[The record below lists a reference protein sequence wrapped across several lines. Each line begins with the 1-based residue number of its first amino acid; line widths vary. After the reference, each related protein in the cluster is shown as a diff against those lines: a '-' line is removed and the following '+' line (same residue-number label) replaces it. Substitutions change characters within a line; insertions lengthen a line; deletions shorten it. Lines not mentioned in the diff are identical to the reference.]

1 MLCINVFIKVGRFVL
16 MKTEIQ
22 RLDGIFFFLKNERR
36 HFEFQPLRIEY
47 LHRFDNDDEKELQL
61 ILNKLLSDGLIEK
74 DITEDKRERYII
86 SFNGLIFQGYENTQ
100 INERQN
106 QIMIALT
113 SKWVMRGTC
122 AAAILAGLLL
132 IWQIF
137 VYIYPVHKDYPYF
150 FWEKVPNKHSSR
162 K

>member
-1 MLCINVFIKVGRFVL
+1 

-86 SFNGLIFQGYENTQ
+86 SFDGLIFQGYENMQ
-100 INERQN
+100 INDRQN
-106 QIMIALT
+106 QITIALT

-122 AAAILAGLLL
+122 AAAILAGFLLV
-132 IWQIF
+132 WQIF

-150 FWEKVPNKHSSR
+150 FWEKIPNKHSS
-162 K
+162 